1 MNEGGATVM
10 TWLSDALTQVWS
22 IFNSI
27 FTELTG
33 NAYFAVLMAIGL
45 ILPIFRII
53 KRAKKAAVK

>member
-1 MNEGGATVM
+1 MEEGGATVM

-27 FTELTG
+27 FNELTS
-33 NAYFAVLMAIGL
+33 NTYFAVLMAIGL
-45 ILPIFRII
+45 ILPVFRII

>member
-1 MNEGGATVM
+1 MGEGGTTAM

-45 ILPIFRII
+45 ILPVFRII
-53 KRAKKAAVK
+53 KKAKKAAVK

>member
-1 MNEGGATVM
+1 MEEGGATAM

-45 ILPIFRII
+45 IIPVFKIVRKA
-53 KRAKKAAVK
+53 KRAALK